1 MASIE
6 KLKSKRDTTIDASI
20 TPMDKEESMDSQRL
34 PKNRGI
40 VYLRQRS
47 RELNKELSNQDK
59 KQYGTVVPKSSTM

>member
-1 MASIE
+1 MASME

-20 TPMDKEESMDSQRL
+20 TPMENDESMDSQRL

-47 RELNKELSNQDK
+47 RELNKEHSAAKDK
-59 KQYGTVVPKSSTM
+59 K